1 MKQQLEQ
8 VFEFNKLGGQDVGE
22 SPRWINV
29 DAFDL
34 QYNLIKEE
42 LQELSDAYDQK
53 NGVEVLDA
61 LIDIQYVLLGMV
73 NRLGLGQEF
82 IDGFE
87 IVHDNNMTKVKDE
100 DGNVIVKFRED
111 GKILKPDGYK
121 KVDLESYFGYL
132 NEM

>member
-1 MKQQLEQ
+1 MEKQLKQ

-42 LQELSDAYDQK
+42 WQELSEAYDQR
-53 NGVEVLDA
+53 NGVGVLDA
-61 LIDIQYVLLGMV
+61 LVDLQYVLRGLV
-73 NRLGLGQEF
+73 CRLGLQNEF
-82 IDGFE
+82 TDAFQV
-87 IVHDNNMTKVKDE
+87 VHDDNMTKVKDDE
-100 DGNVIVKFRED
+100 GNIIVKVRED
-111 GKILKPDGYK
+111 GKILTPDGYK

-132 NEM
+132 NYI

>member
-1 MKQQLEQ
+1 MKKQLEQ
-8 VFEFNKLGGQDVGE
+8 VFEFNKLGGNDVSE
-22 SPRWINV
+22 NPRWINV

-42 LQELSDAYDQK
+42 LQELSEAYDNK

-61 LIDIQYVLLGMV
+61 LVDIQYVLLGMV
-73 NRLGLGQEF
+73 CRLGMGQEF
-82 IDGFE
+82 LDAFQV
-87 IVHDNNMTKVKDE
+87 VHDNNMTKVKDK

>member
-42 LQELSDAYDQK
+42 LGELSEAYDQR

-61 LIDIQYVLLGMV
+61 LVDLQYVI
-73 NRLGLGQEF
+73 LGLVSRLEYKKEY
-82 IDGFE
+82 IDALTM
-87 IVHDNNMTKVKDE
+87 VHDNNMTKVKDE
-100 DGNVIVKFRED
+100 EGNIIVKVRQD
-111 GKILKPDGYK
+111 GKMLKPECYK
-121 KVDLESYFGYL
+121 KVDLERYLGYL
-132 NEM
+132 NNI

>member
-22 SPRWINV
+22 SPIWINV

-42 LQELSDAYDQK
+42 LQELSEAYYQK
-53 NGVEVLDA
+53 DGVEVLDA
-61 LIDIQYVLLGMV
+61 LVDIQYVLLGMV
-73 NRLGLGQEF
+73 CRFGMGKEF
-82 IDGFE
+82 LDAFE
-87 IVHDNNMTKVKDE
+87 MVHDNNMTKVKDE
-100 DGNVIVKFRED
+100 DGNIIVKFRED
-111 GKILKPDGYK
+111 GKILKPEGYK

>member
-1 MKQQLEQ
+1 MKKQLEQ

-22 SPRWINV
+22 DPRWINV

-42 LQELSDAYDQK
+42 IRELSDAYDNK
-53 NGVEVLDA
+53 NSVEVLDA
-61 LIDIQYVLLGMV
+61 LVDIQYVLLAMV
-73 NRLGLGQEF
+73 CRLGMGKEF
-82 IDGFE
+82 LDAFQM
-87 IVHDNNMTKVKDE
+87 VHDNNMTKVKDK

-111 GKILKPDGYK
+111 GKILKPEGYK

>member
-1 MKQQLEQ
+1 MKKQLEQ

-42 LQELSDAYDQK
+42 LGELSEAYDQRD
-53 NGVEVLDA
+53 GVEVLDA
-61 LIDIQYVLLGMV
+61 LIDLQYVLLGLV
-73 NRLGLGQEF
+73 CRVGFQKEF
-82 IDGFE
+82 IEGFQM
-87 IVHDNNMTKVKDE
+87 VHDNNMTKVKDE
-100 DGNVIVKFRED
+100 EGNIIVNFRED

-132 NEM
+132 NNI